1 MLHRQPR
8 ASKHFSAQT
17 TEAMA
22 HSGKQEWLVI
32 QRKCPSIES
41 LETVTWHWRTLR
53 GLISIRCWEKC
64 ERKERLMHKYT
75 RRWRVIWAKPKRQRS
90 NHVPSQRQPSKSW
103 SQPVLSKSAILFMRP
118 PQWTM
123 VVCSQLKQTF
133 RLSSSRDQ
141 KLLRLHSSVVNF
153 MKQVY
158 IVPRPN
164 LAFLP
169 IGTHD

>member
-22 HSGKQEWLVI
+22 RSGKQEWLVT
-32 QRKCPSIES
+32 QPKCPNIES
-41 LETVTWHWRTLR
+41 LATVTWHWRTLR
-53 GLISIRCWEKC
+53 GPTSIRCWGKC
-64 ERKERLMHKYT
+64 ARKERLMRRYT
-75 RRWRVIWAKPKRQRS
+75 RGWRAIWAKPKKQRS
-90 NHVPSQRQPSKSW
+90 NHAPSQRQPSKFW
-103 SQPVLSKSAILFMRP
+103 SQLVLSKSAILFMRP

-123 VVCSQLKQTF
+123 VVCSLPKQTF
-133 RLSSSRDQ
+133 QLSSSRDR
-141 KLLRLHSSVVNF
+141 KLLHLHSSVVNF

-164 LAFLP
+164 LAFHP
-169 IGTHD
+169 TGTHD